1 MSRPR
6 KCRFVERFPAST
18 FFKPSGIMMR
28 NLEKNIISHDE
39 LESLRLA
46 DLEAMFHEDAAM
58 QMGISRATFGRIV
71 EKARYIVAD
80 ALINGKA
87 LVIEGGDFCSDFILN
102 EQKNKITSR
111 NFISSR
117 RDKCKNCPKL
127 ARIDINPQE
136 EGIKVI

>member
-6 KCRFVERFPAST
+6 KCRFVEQFPAAT

-39 LESLRLA
+39 LEALRLA
-46 DLEAMFHEDAAM
+46 DLEAKFQEDAAR

-87 LVIEGGDFCSDFILN
+87 LVIEGGDFCSEFIMKM
-102 EQKNKITSR
+102 QKNNIISR
-111 NFISSR
+111 NFISNR

-127 ARIDINPQE
+127 ERIDIKPQKE
-136 EGIKVI
+136 DIKLN